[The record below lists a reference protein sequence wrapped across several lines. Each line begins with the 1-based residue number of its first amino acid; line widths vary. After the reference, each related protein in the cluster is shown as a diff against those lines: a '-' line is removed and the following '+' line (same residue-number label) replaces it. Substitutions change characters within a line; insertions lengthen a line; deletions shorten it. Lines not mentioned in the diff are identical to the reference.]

1 MKKTMVLLAL
11 PVALAVSQPAQ
22 SQTRVGGLFGVNFA
36 GQSIAATYDA
46 SELSSRTVF
55 GLGAVVDVP
64 LREKMTLHL
73 EPMYLQKGAKAE
85 HDDYET
91 RTEMTYLEIPVLAKY
106 TLGNSLYQPYVMAGP
121 SLGFRLGANYVRDWQ
136 EGEDDKTDI
145 KDRTTGMDFGLA
157 LGGGVSYPLGD
168 KSLFAEARYSMGLK
182 DIDTSERSSLKNK
195 GLQFM
200 VGATV
205 PFGNK
210 GGNAK
215 GAIGAK
221 KSEPLPRAAVEQK
234 PQVAEKSAVA
244 EAAAPRPAQVTAA
257 SGNAGTN
264 AAPAKTAT
272 TKKSAAAK
280 KTTSTA
286 KPAAASTSTN
296 SKPATTAATST
307 QKTAPKK

>member
-106 TLGNSLYQPYVMAGP
+106 TLGNSLYH
-121 SLGFRLGANYVRDWQ
+121 
-136 EGEDDKTDI
+136 DI